1 MSDECRALESC
12 VENREYYTVL
22 ELRTIAAFCDD
33 FVTELRADVFP
44 HGIPVLVGMH
54 TRGEYDVGSAAGAT

>member
-1 MSDECRALESC
+1 MIIRAGSS
-12 VENREYYTVL
+12 NRAHGRSVFSTVL

-33 FVTELRADVFP
+33 FVTKLRADVFSY
-44 HGIPVLVGMH
+44 GIPVLVGMH